1 MRTVAADEAQQQPSP
16 GEPRLAVDS
25 RSESVQEPSD
35 TTPNPNEV
43 VPTVSQEVISD
54 DIQMDTSP
62 IHVDERPGSAQ
73 PISTPEL
80 QPGSATE
87 TNNQPANGVS
97 DDSTTLPI
105 GAGPIAETKGSEPL
119 VSPSDHQE
127 NEDSG
132 DSDISMQTS
141 SAESSSDD
149 ESYEP
154 QLAQISDNQGAL
166 PEDRN
171 VYPSLPEESNV
182 PTTNSQQDVQLVD
195 TDPSE
200 PSPVQTD
207 VRPTEPGPE
216 DVNGEVVLVSL

>member
-1 MRTVAADEAQQQPSP
+1 MADEVQPQPSSP
-16 GEPRLAVDS
+16 GEPQPAVDS
-25 RSESVQEPSD
+25 QPESVKEPSE
-35 TTPNPNEV
+35 TTTNSNQVDPVVSGEV
-43 VPTVSQEVISD
+43 MSD
-54 DIQMDTSP
+54 DTQMDTSP
-62 IHVDERPGSAQ
+62 TPANERTESDE
-73 PISTPEL
+73 PISTSESQL
-80 QPGSATE
+80 GVATE
-87 TNNQPANGVS
+87 TNSQPVNGVF
-97 DDSTTLPI
+97 DNSTTRPVGAEPI
-105 GAGPIAETKGSEPL
+105 SEAKGPNSL
-119 VSPSDHQE
+119 VSHSDHHE
-127 NEDSG
+127 NQDSG

-171 VYPSLPEESNV
+171 VHSSLPELWIV

-216 DVNGEVVLVSL
+216 DVNGEVVLVSI

>member
-43 VPTVSQEVISD
+43 IPTVSQEVISD
-54 DIQMDTSP
+54 DTQMDTSP

-73 PISTPEL
+73 PISTSES

-105 GAGPIAETKGSEPL
+105 GAEPIAETRGSDTL

-171 VYPSLPEESNV
+171 VYPSLPEEWNV